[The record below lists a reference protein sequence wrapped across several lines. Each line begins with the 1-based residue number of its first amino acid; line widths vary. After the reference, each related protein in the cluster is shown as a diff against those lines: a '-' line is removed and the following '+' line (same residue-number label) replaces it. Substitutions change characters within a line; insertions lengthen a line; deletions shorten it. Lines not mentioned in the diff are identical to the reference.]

1 VVERNE
7 DVKMAKWNYKLE
19 EEGLKLRE
27 LTFTSKEAETIE
39 QIEVCCRSLL
49 KQLTNKDKE
58 YYEDKI
64 EDLLNLI
71 AGEADTIR
79 NNPDEITKEW
89 DFKDIEELVNS
100 RLSEFYDIC
109 DDCRCWVQM

>member
-1 VVERNE
+1 
-7 DVKMAKWNYKLE
+7 MAKWNYNLG

-27 LTFTSKEAETIE
+27 LTVISKEAETID
-39 QIEVCCRSLL
+39 QIEICCRSLL
-49 KQLTNKDKE
+49 KQLTDKDKE

-64 EDLLNLI
+64 EYLINLI

-89 DFKDIEELVNS
+89 GFDDIEELVNS

-109 DDCRCWVQM
+109 DGCRCWVEF